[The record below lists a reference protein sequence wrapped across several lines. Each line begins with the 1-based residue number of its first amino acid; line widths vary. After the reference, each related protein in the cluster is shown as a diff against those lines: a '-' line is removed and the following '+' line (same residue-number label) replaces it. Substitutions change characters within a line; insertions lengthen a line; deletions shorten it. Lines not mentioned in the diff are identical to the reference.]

1 MKSKNGFVT
10 MKETYSLRFC
20 ALHYGLLIC
29 VLREDVVHILDEP
42 FVVDEPGAHRVLA
55 DQVVNFCG
63 C

>member
-1 MKSKNGFVT
+1 